1 MHVSLQCIIG
11 DGEAVV
17 VTVVRVPEMI
27 QRIIDHNEKLE
38 QVKLV
43 ITNFQKN
50 DNMII
55 TSERSSVELDNEV
68 IEVH

>member
-17 VTVVRVPEMI
+17 VTVIRVSEII
-27 QRIIDHNEKLE
+27 QRIIDHNEKLG

-50 DNMII
+50 DNVII
-55 TSERSSVELDNEV
+55 SSERSSVELDNEV

>member
-1 MHVSLQCIIG
+1 MHVFLQCIIG

-17 VTVVRVPEMI
+17 VTGIRVPEMI
-27 QRIIDHNEKLE
+27 QRIIDDNEKLG

-55 TSERSSVELDNEV
+55 TSERSSVELDNEL

>member
-17 VTVVRVPEMI
+17 VTVIRVPEMI
-27 QRIIDHNEKLE
+27 QRIIDDNEKLG
-38 QVKLV
+38 QMKLV

-50 DNMII
+50 GNMII
-55 TSERSSVELDNEV
+55 TSERSLVELDNEL

>member
-17 VTVVRVPEMI
+17 VTVIRVPEMI
-27 QRIIDHNEKLE
+27 QRIIDHNEKLG

-50 DNMII
+50 DSMII